1 MFTIL
6 LLFIITENW
15 KQLKCS
21 KTGDWL
27 NIIWQI
33 IMIEYHTDI
42 WHHVEKGLIRWEN
55 AHNILLSK
63 KHGLVPVLAKWQ
75 IR

>member
-1 MFTIL
+1 MT
-6 LLFIITENW
+6 
-15 KQLKCS
+15 
-21 KTGDWL
+21 
-27 NIIWQI
+27 
-33 IMIEYHTDI
+33 EYHTAI

-55 AHNILLSK
+55 VHNILLSK